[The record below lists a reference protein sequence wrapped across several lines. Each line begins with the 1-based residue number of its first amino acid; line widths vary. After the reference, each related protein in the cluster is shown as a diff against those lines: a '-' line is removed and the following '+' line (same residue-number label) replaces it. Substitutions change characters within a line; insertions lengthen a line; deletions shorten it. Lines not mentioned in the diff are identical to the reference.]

1 MRKRVIW
8 LIIVVLLANA
18 LIPNFIYATDTD
30 LEINTQ
36 DFKTINEG
44 YSMDSWNDLKNNS
57 KATLKSEN
65 GSKVK
70 QVRETFSFGSS
81 LATALGTWLLLPV
94 VVVSGTMTIITRGAD
109 NFLVKND
116 QVAKWDESQS
126 TYLKD
131 SNGPSINWFTIEDT
145 VFIKIDLFD
154 ADYFGVD
161 NNKNEVNKAIKN
173 SVASFYYIAKV
184 IAVVLQLAMLI
195 YLGIRMAI
203 STVASEI
210 ARYKDMLKDWL
221 VSMILIFIMPY
232 VIAMINMLSGAIVS
246 LFYTAKVTSGFEKS
260 IICQSINI
268 LNITSGWSY
277 VATIFM
283 YVVMTFYQAK
293 FFVMYFYRL
302 LSMGFLIVISP
313 LITVTYS
320 ATKTKIAGK
329 GGKAGTFTN
338 WIQEYMVNAFIQP
351 IHAGLYLVFI
361 VSANKIF
368 EVAPFLAVIFFMALS
383 RSEKIVKNIFN
394 MRDKKSIHSMS
405 EYVKFPRKKK

>member
-131 SNGPSINWFTIEDT
+131 SNGPSINWFTI
-145 VFIKIDLFD
+145 
-154 ADYFGVD
+154 
-161 NNKNEVNKAIKN
+161 
-173 SVASFYYIAKV
+173 
-184 IAVVLQLAMLI
+184 
-195 YLGIRMAI
+195 
-203 STVASEI
+203 
-210 ARYKDMLKDWL
+210 
-221 VSMILIFIMPY
+221 
-232 VIAMINMLSGAIVS
+232 
-246 LFYTAKVTSGFEKS
+246 
-260 IICQSINI
+260 
-268 LNITSGWSY
+268 
-277 VATIFM
+277 
-283 YVVMTFYQAK
+283 
-293 FFVMYFYRL
+293 
-302 LSMGFLIVISP
+302 
-313 LITVTYS
+313 
-320 ATKTKIAGK
+320 
-329 GGKAGTFTN
+329 
-338 WIQEYMVNAFIQP
+338 
-351 IHAGLYLVFI
+351 
-361 VSANKIF
+361 
-368 EVAPFLAVIFFMALS
+368 
-383 RSEKIVKNIFN
+383 
-394 MRDKKSIHSMS
+394 
-405 EYVKFPRKKK
+405 